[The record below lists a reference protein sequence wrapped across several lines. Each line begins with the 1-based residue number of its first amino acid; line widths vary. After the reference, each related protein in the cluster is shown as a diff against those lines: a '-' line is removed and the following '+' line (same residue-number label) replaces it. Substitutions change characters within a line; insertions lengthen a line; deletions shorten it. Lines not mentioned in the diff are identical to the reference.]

1 MPDIKPILDLLESSR
16 PVDQKAGTE
25 RLRELAKDYAR
36 HIRPLYHV
44 IPWSDHIVSEEAFR
58 RIYSKTLQLTDN
70 LTRPSVELLAKTI
83 RQFPASLMVFR
94 LISGYQWEELA
105 DIVEVIRAVK
115 VSKGQIQKFE
125 QGGGSLST
133 ATVAAI
139 AEALFDVI
147 AGREM
152 RLPASLD
159 PARYR
164 TRSSK
169 IDTKDGWSSV
179 TQAVRGPLDLGHL
192 LYERYTGR
200 PFAYVRD
207 ALSEA
212 KGNILEDAVSELFRS
227 ARIPFEAIH
236 DNRLEGFT
244 QAPDFVLPNR
254 QHPTVVIEAKL
265 TEDGGTA
272 RDKASRIERIYHGI
286 GSRRIAL
293 VAVID
298 EKGFRRINDVL
309 APILRHTRGR
319 TFFSGNLSEILAVSE
334 IARRKPR

>member
-1 MPDIKPILDLLESSR
+1 MPDITPILDLLESSR
-16 PVDQKAGTE
+16 PEDRKTGTE
-25 RLRELAKDYAR
+25 RLREFAKGYAR
-36 HIRPLYHV
+36 YIRPLYHV
-44 IPWSDHIVSEEAFR
+44 IPWSDHIVSEEEFR
-58 RIYSKTLQLTDN
+58 RAYARTLQLTDN
-70 LTRPSVELLAKTI
+70 LTRPSVELLAETI

-105 DIVEVIRAVK
+105 DIVEAVRSVK
-115 VSKGQIQKFE
+115 VNKGQIQKFE
-125 QGGGSLST
+125 QSGGSLPSSSVT
-133 ATVAAI
+133 AI

-159 PARYR
+159 PSRYR

-169 IDTKDGWSSV
+169 IDTKDGWNSV
-179 TQAVRGPLDLGHL
+179 AQAVRGPLDLGHL

-212 KGNILEDAVSELFRS
+212 KGNILEEATAALFRS
-227 ARIPFEAIH
+227 ASIPFEQIQ

-244 QAPDFVLPNR
+244 QAPDFALPTR
-254 QHPTVVIEAKL
+254 EKPTVVIEAKL

-272 RDKASRIERIYHGI
+272 RDKASRIERIYHDI
-286 GSRRIAL
+286 GSRPIAL

-298 EKGFRRINDVL
+298 GKGFRRINDVL
-309 APILRHTRGR
+309 APILHHTRGR
-319 TFFSGNLSEILAVSE
+319 TFFLSNLAELLAVPE
-334 IARRKPR
+334 IARLKPR